1 MSTLPLL
8 MKNRETKLYQNRYF
22 NVYKD
27 EDIIGASESLV
38 LINEKVVES
47 FHDDD
52 VDTDEDILD

>member
-1 MSTLPLL
+1 

>member
-1 MSTLPLL
+1 

-27 EDIIGASESLV
+27 EDIIGGSESLV